1 MGAITPRLTLLGLY
15 VVSGYLGFAYHRRVR
30 VGGCDLM
37 DTTSQTLQGRESERG
52 NAAPVTLSDADD
64 DA

>member
-1 MGAITPRLTLLGLY
+1 MGATTPRLTLLGLN
-15 VVSGYLGFAYHRRVR
+15 VVSGYLGFAYHRRAR
-30 VGGCDLM
+30 GGGCDLM
-37 DTTSQTLQGRESERG
+37 DTTSQTFQARDSERG